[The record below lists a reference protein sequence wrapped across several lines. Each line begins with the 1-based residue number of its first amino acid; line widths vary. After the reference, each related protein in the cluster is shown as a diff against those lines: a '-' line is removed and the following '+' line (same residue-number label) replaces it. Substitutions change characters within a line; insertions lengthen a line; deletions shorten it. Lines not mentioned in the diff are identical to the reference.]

1 MTIPTLDFTGN
12 ATTFIGFTGVA
23 SSLVII
29 VVAFRRY
36 WSSPLKR

>member
-12 ATTFIGFTGVA
+12 ATTILGAIGVA
-23 SSLVII
+23 SSLVIV

-36 WSSPLKR
+36 WNSPLKR